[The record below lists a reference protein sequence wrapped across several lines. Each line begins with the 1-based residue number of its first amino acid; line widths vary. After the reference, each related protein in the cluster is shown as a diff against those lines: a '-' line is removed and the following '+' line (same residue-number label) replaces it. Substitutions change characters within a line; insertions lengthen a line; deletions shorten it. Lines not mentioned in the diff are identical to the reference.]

1 MSSPDHPHAITIE
14 QNPNRVKVA
23 FNGTV
28 IADTT
33 RALILKE
40 GPLPPA
46 HYIPRSDVQMSYLQ
60 RTDHSTN
67 CPFKGN
73 ASYFSVHVGDQI
85 ADNAVWAY
93 ETPIDAVAQIKDCLS
108 FYVEK
113 LDVSEESPS
122 E

>member
-1 MSSPDHPHAITIE
+1 MSSPGHPHAITIE
-14 QNPNRVKVA
+14 QNPNRVKVS

-33 RALILKE
+33 RALVLKE

-46 HYIPRSDVQMSYLQ
+46 NYIPRSDVQMSYLQ
-60 RTDHSTN
+60 RTDHSTH
-67 CPFKGN
+67 CPFKGD
-73 ASYFSVHVGDQI
+73 ASYFSVRVGNQI

-93 ETPIDAVAQIKDCLS
+93 ETPIDAVEQIKDCLS
-108 FYVEK
+108 FYKEK
-113 LDVSEESPS
+113 LDVSEEIRS

>member
-28 IADTT
+28 IAETT

-46 HYIPRSDVQMSYLQ
+46 HYIPRSDVQMSCLQ

-67 CPFKGN
+67 CLFKGN
-73 ASYFSVHVGDQI
+73 ASYFSVRVGDQI

-113 LDVSEESPS
+113 LDVSEESPN

>member
-1 MSSPDHPHAITIE
+1 MSAPSHPHAITIE
-14 QNPNRVKVA
+14 KNPNRVKVS

-33 RALILKE
+33 QALVLKE

-46 HYIPRSDVQMSYLQ
+46 NYIPRRDVQMTYLR
-60 RTDHSTN
+60 RTDHSTH

-73 ASYFSVHVGDQI
+73 AAYFSVRVGDQT
-85 ADNAVWAY
+85 ADNAVWTY
-93 ETPIDAVAQIKDCLS
+93 ETPIDSVEEIKDCLS

-113 LDVSEESPS
+113 LELSEESP
-122 E
+122 EN